1 MNAAAR
7 LVHQG
12 SLTRH
17 LILTHFL
24 TRKQI
29 ALLSLMLAMAISAL
43 SMIYTTHLSRMM
55 FTTYQHNLV
64 EQDRL
69 KVERSQLLLER
80 STWMMQSRTQH
91 IAEKKLE
98 MIVPEQQAVIVIHE

>member
-17 LILTHFL
+17 LVLTHLL

-29 ALLSLMLAMAISAL
+29 IMLSLVMMMALSAL
-43 SMIYTTHLSRMM
+43 SIIYITHLSRMM
-55 FTTYQHNLV
+55 FTTYERNII

-69 KVERSQLLLER
+69 KVQHSQLLLER
-80 STWMMQSRTQH
+80 STWMMQGRTQQ
-91 IAEKKLE
+91 IAERKLE
-98 MIVPEQQAVIVIHE
+98 MQVPEQQSVVVIHE